1 MPGCMLM
8 LISARDDIRC
18 ALFYFGC
25 TMMLLR
31 KNEKWLHQIVIVNE
45 INDLRDTYLLLCACY
60 R

>member
-8 LISARDDIRC
+8 LISARDDIRIK
-18 ALFYFGC
+18 
-25 TMMLLR
+25 T
-31 KNEKWLHQIVIVNE
+31 KKWLHQIVIVNE

>member
-18 ALFYFGC
+18 ALFY
-25 TMMLLR
+25 

>member
-1 MPGCMLM
+1 MMPGCMLM

-25 TMMLLR
+25 KC

>member
-1 MPGCMLM
+1 MMPRCMLM
-8 LISARDDIRC
+8 LIPARDDIRC

-25 TMMLLR
+25 KCEF

>member
-25 TMMLLR
+25 